1 MHRVATYQDY
11 MEGHKIEILEQ
22 IKKGWQVKQIAK
34 TLDVSVQTLSD
45 YLYLW
50 GNGYRRKKQGNICS
64 VQLKEELPVMERI
77 SIETRKKME
86 YNTAVNKERVKMLK
100 FPEDFFG
107 DTLIMELL
115 DGKIMKGYE

>member
-1 MHRVATYQDY
+1 MHRVATYNKY

-50 GNGYRRKKQGNICS
+50 GNGYRRKKEGNICS

-77 SIETRKKME
+77 SIETRKKIE
-86 YNTAVNKERVKMLK
+86 YNTAMNKGRVKMLK

-107 DTLIMELL
+107 DTLIMELIE
-115 DGKIMKGYE
+115 KNIMKYK